1 MKANRGPKPSDT
13 FKKIRTSQK
22 PGYFPG
28 REPLALTE
36 PKSLAERTHQNVE
49 ARLVRTHQDGETF
62 ERHLWCCPVR
72 KDAGLSAYGPGKP
85 VRSRGA
91 RTPIIRTEGS
101 DMQTACQLPCGLD
114 CTAFPA
120 IPAG

>member
-49 ARLVRTHQDGETF
+49 ARLVRTHQDGEMRRAASLVLPAE
-62 ERHLWCCPVR
+62 ERLRFIGLWR
-72 KDAGLSAYGPGKP
+72 GKA
-85 VRSRGA
+85 RS
-91 RTPIIRTEGS
+91 
-101 DMQTACQLPCGLD
+101 
-114 CTAFPA
+114 
-120 IPAG
+120 